1 MNAEPAHLHDDTAAL
16 LDMLERVDLLAAVR
30 WIEEEI
36 GVTEIERYVADQP
49 CVDETQRDRLRA
61 TMHSIVARSESLPG
75 RHLARELTAA
85 MAMRVAPIEW
95 REPDETP
102 GRRTPHWPTGCRAID
117 ELSEGGYGMTVIAG
131 APKVGKSL
139 LALSSAIEAA
149 RAGWSV
155 VYCNAEMSPDH
166 FLRRIRNYVGGKFDD
181 ALVENLH
188 LAHVGPGVTI
198 EAMCAEIRE
207 RALDDETERLLIV
220 VDSIN
225 RIVDFGATDGNEAGY
240 WRLLRD
246 WSAWAMNARRST
258 EGAIS
263 WLIVSELNQRGDVKG
278 RNLEY
283 TADLVVRM
291 AASQLDPEV
300 VEFDVPYSRATR
312 AAQIGPLFR
321 IYNEG
326 RFIRADEQ

>member
-1 MNAEPAHLHDDTAAL
+1 MEH
-16 LDMLERVDLLAAVR
+16 
-30 WIEEEI
+30 
-36 GVTEIERYVADQP
+36 
-49 CVDETQRDRLRA
+49 
-61 TMHSIVARSESLPG
+61 SLPG
-75 RHLARELTAA
+75 RHLARELNSA
-85 MAMRVAPIEW
+85 MSMRIATVEW
-95 REPDETP
+95 SDPDETP
-102 GRRTPHWPTGCRAID
+102 GRPTPHWPTGCKALD
-117 ELSEGGYGMTVIAG
+117 ELSDGGYGMTVFAG
-131 APKVGKSL
+131 QPKVGKSL

-155 VYCNAEMSPDH
+155 AYINAEMSPDH
-166 FLRRIRNYVGGKFDD
+166 FLRRIRNYVGDNFDS
-181 ALVENLH
+181 ALIENLH
-188 LAHVGPGVTI
+188 LAHVGPGITI
-198 EAMCAEIRE
+198 ESMAGEIRE
-207 RALDDETERLLIV
+207 HALRDDTSRLLIV

-225 RIVDFGATDGNEAGY
+225 RVVDFGSSEGNESGY

-246 WSAWAMNARRST
+246 WSAWAMNSRRST

-312 AAQIGPLFR
+312 AAQIGSLFR
-321 IYNEG
+321 VYSQG